1 MPYLDPNYL
10 TSTIPVSLDVADT
23 ILPVLLNMTKGA
35 GKFNVPQYP
44 PTPPKANYQE
54 YMLGLCVR
62 LGLPHLAPGT
72 AGAALIDRF
81 DARFSGAVSSQGAL
95 LFADDVTL
103 ATTTAAN
110 AGRTLAQVYATA
122 AHYYLSILNNDA
134 GRFLVP
140 SL

>member
-10 TSTIPVSLDVADT
+10 TSTIAVSLDVADE
-23 ILPVLLNMTKGA
+23 IMPVLLNMTKSA
-35 GKFNVPQYP
+35 GKFNVPMA
-44 PTPPKANYQE
+44 TPPKSNYQE

-72 AGAALIDRF
+72 AGAALVDRF
-81 DARFSGAVSSQGAL
+81 DARFSAAVSSQGAL

-140 SL
+140 SI